1 MKNTVV
7 FDMHKIIY
15 RHSEEDYDRIEPMPH
30 AMETFLYF
38 YNSGYK
44 IVIISTS
51 QIQDSRERLQFLLES
66 YGLPSDDV
74 SRILKEID
82 ILSMHF
88 FGDKNNAEDWQKA
101 MEPYSNIE
109 YIFEDGENKLK
120 AAGEAANNL
129 GHKPQLHASVT
140 EFVSGLETS

>member
-1 MKNTVV
+1 MKQTVV

-15 RHSEEDYDRIEPMPH
+15 RHSEEDYTQIEPMPH
-30 AMETFLYF
+30 AIETFLYF

-66 YGLPSDDV
+66 HGLPSDDV
-74 SRILKEID
+74 AEVLKKID
-82 ILSMHF
+82 ILSMQF

-101 MEPYSNIE
+101 MEPYKNIE

-120 AAGEAANNL
+120 AAGEAATNL
-129 GHKPQLHASVT
+129 GYKPQLYGSTT
-140 EFVSGLETS
+140 EFVSSL

>member
-1 MKNTVV
+1 MKQTVI

-15 RHSEEDYDRIEPMPH
+15 RHSQDDYAKIEPMPD
-30 AMETFLYF
+30 AIETFLYF

-51 QIQDSRERLQFLLES
+51 QIQDSRERLQYLLES
-66 YGLPSDDV
+66 HGLPSDDV
-74 SRILKEID
+74 AEVLKKID
-82 ILSMHF
+82 ILSMQF

-101 MEPYSNIE
+101 MTPYKNIE

-120 AAGEAANNL
+120 AAGEAAANL
-129 GHKPQLHASVT
+129 GYKPQLYDSATGFLRS
-140 EFVSGLETS
+140 L